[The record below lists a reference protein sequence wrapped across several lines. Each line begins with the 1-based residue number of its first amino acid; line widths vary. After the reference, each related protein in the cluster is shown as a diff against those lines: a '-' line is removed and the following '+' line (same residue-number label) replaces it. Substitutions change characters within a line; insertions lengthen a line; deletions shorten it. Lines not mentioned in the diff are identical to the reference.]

1 MKWYNSVKVKLLGFF
16 ISISIVFLVAIV
28 IAFFFIRDK
37 NLNENVLKEATLS
50 TSEIIS
56 FVKQSQTKA
65 EELVLALAS
74 VSSEVGIGTQINP
87 KIITSML
94 SADKNNS
101 NNIVSATI
109 CYRATSKKREKK
121 MFYFSVN
128 DNNSF
133 NLVKNV
139 SIQKEHTYIKNDFYT
154 SLVKDKEDKVFWSDV
169 YEEPMIHT
177 RIISVTAPMYQ
188 DDKFIGFAAI
198 NMKVGNNTK
207 KFWDYLDAKNMYFMM
222 VDSQGNFIGRSARL
236 NKCTN
241 ENNIYKVNH
250 CKLEKILNIVKADMK
265 VSAYPTYIDKD
276 IRKSIRILAN
286 DPILN
291 EDSILG
297 IYHFPYT
304 HWSIII
310 GIPKKQLMAKNDNI
324 FYTILAIVVIFTLF
338 ASIIGYLLLQ
348 NFFVRPIQSI
358 NEQLKSNIKKD
369 NLHFNIL
376 GCHDKSE
383 IGVLVENLNHRTR
396 ALEIARANEAL
407 EIEKRSQHEK
417 MLEQQSKMAAMG
429 EMMDAVA
436 HQWKQPLN
444 ALSMYSEIIKSDFDD
459 GTVDKAYVDQFRDDI
474 QLQIDHMVNT
484 LDEFRTFFRPNKEHE
499 VFSLLSVIH
508 SVLFLTKDDLL
519 KNAITVN
526 IEQKDHI
533 DVDGSANEFKHLLLN
548 IINNA
553 KDAFIENNIENRT
566 ITIRLLSNSEGQSIE
581 IEDNAGG
588 IPYTIINDI
597 FKANVTSKAKHK
609 GTGIGLYMSTQIAT
623 KHNATL
629 SVENM
634 NDGACFILTFNKLG
648 LDNI

>member
-1 MKWYNSVKVKLLGFF
+1 MKWYHSVKVKLLGFF
-16 ISISIVFLVAIV
+16 ISIAIVFLLSIV
-28 IAFFFIRDK
+28 TAFFFIHEK

-56 FVKQSQTKA
+56 FIKQSQTKA

-74 VSSEVGIGTQINP
+74 VSSEVGTDIQINP

-101 NNIVSATI
+101 NDIVSATI
-109 CYRATSKKREKK
+109 CYRATSKKTEKK
-121 MFYFSVN
+121 MFYFSLN
-128 DNNSF
+128 HNNIF

-139 SIQKEHTYIKNDFYT
+139 PIQKDHTQIKKNFYS
-154 SLVKDKEDKVFWSDV
+154 SLIKHKEGQVSWTNV
-169 YEEPMIHT
+169 YDEPMLNT
-177 RIISVTAPMYQ
+177 RIMSVTAPMYRDNQ
-188 DDKFIGFAAI
+188 FIGFVTI

-222 VDSQGNFIGRSARL
+222 VDSQGDFIGRSTRL
-236 NKCTN
+236 NKCTD
-241 ENNIYKVNH
+241 ENNIYKVKD
-250 CKLEKILNIVKADMK
+250 CKLEKILNIIKPNLK
-265 VSAYPTYIDKD
+265 VSEYPTFIDKD
-276 IRKSIRILAN
+276 IRKSIRIIHN

-310 GIPKKQLMAKNDNI
+310 GMPKKQLMAKNDNI
-324 FYTILAIVVIFTLF
+324 FYTILAIVIIFTLL

-348 NFFVRPIQSI
+348 NIFVRPIQSI
-358 NEQLKSNIKKD
+358 NKQLKANIKED
-369 NLHFNIL
+369 SLHFNIL

-383 IGVLVENLNHRTR
+383 IGLLVENLNHRTR
-396 ALEIARANEAL
+396 ALEIARTNEAI

-417 MLEQQSKMAAMG
+417 MLLQQSKMAAMG

-444 ALSMYSEIIKSDFDD
+444 ALSMYSEIIKSDFED
-459 GTVDKAYVDQFRDDI
+459 GSVDKAYVDQFRDDL
-474 QLQIDHMVNT
+474 QVQIDHMVNT
-484 LDEFRTFFRPNKEHE
+484 LDEFRTFFRPNKENE
-499 VFSLLSVIH
+499 IFSLLSIIH

-553 KDAFIENNIENRT
+553 KDAFTENSIQNRI
-566 ITIRLLSNSEGQSIE
+566 ITIRLLNNSEGQRME

-588 IPYTIINDI
+588 IPHTIINDI
-597 FKANVTSKAKHK
+597 FKANVTSKAAHI

-623 KHNATL
+623 KHHATL
-629 SVENM
+629 SVKNV
-634 NDGACFILTFNKLG
+634 NDGARFILTFNS
-648 LDNI
+648 